1 MFSTPRPVYGYVPQY
16 AIGSNNGY
24 RYLTTSPYMEYNPKH
39 KNNRIVIIMKQ
50 EQILSA
56 EKEAVVAEGG
66 IVVVNT
72 MQESR
77 LRATTDAESFLSSGL
92 KASQSLVTS
101 IRDASPTRQFV
112 ACCIRAKGSFENLL
126 FQKYVGEMKKET
138 FCDLLISNFSLANP
152 NIGFSK
158 ANNKFLL
165 EYVFL
170 DFTYFIFNI
179 QFKQYVGDG

>member
-1 MFSTPRPVYGYVPQY
+1 M
-16 AIGSNNGY
+16 N
-24 RYLTTSPYMEYNPKH
+24 
-39 KNNRIVIIMKQ
+39 Q
-50 EQILSA
+50 EQILSG

-72 MQESR
+72 KEESR
-77 LRATTDAESFLSSGL
+77 LRATTNAEAFLSAGL
-92 KASQSLVTS
+92 ESSQSLVTS
-101 IRDASPTRQFV
+101 IQDASPTKQFV
-112 ACCIRAKGSFENLL
+112 DCCIRAKGSFENLL
-126 FQKYVGEMKKET
+126 FHKYEGEMKKSS
-138 FCDLLISNFSLANP
+138 FCDLLISDFALANI

-170 DFTYFIFNI
+170 DFSYFIFNI